1 MTKNHMLEIH
11 DVHDGKVFCSM
22 IDNDF
27 GHGVFMVT
35 DQLVIYDTEQSKAE
49 IINYP
54 THFLPFIYFLYF
66 SKVCLSR

>member
-1 MTKNHMLEIH
+1 MLEIH
-11 DVHDGKVFCSM
+11 NVHDGKVFCSM
-22 IDNDF
+22 IDNGF

-54 THFLPFIYFLYF
+54 IGKIYGTHSLFII
-66 SKVCLSR
+66 